1 MSEYEEAKARIQ
13 SILNELN
20 QCEDSEEEAHD
31 WAHKLDLL
39 LQATDEEIADLQ
51 YRAGF
56 LETQNSD
63 LAGHIRGQTCMMC
76 NYLERA
82 ICFEQKTDLEKE
94 IATKD
99 AELARLREA
108 LEKIA
113 KPEMPV
119 NALVL
124 MKIAQEALKSNDS

>member
-13 SILNELN
+13 PILNELN
-20 QCEDSEEEAHD
+20 QCEDSEEEAHG

-39 LQATDEEIADLQ
+39 LQAAD
-51 YRAGF
+51 
-56 LETQNSD
+56 
-63 LAGHIRGQTCMMC
+63 
-76 NYLERA
+76 
-82 ICFEQKTDLEKE
+82 KE